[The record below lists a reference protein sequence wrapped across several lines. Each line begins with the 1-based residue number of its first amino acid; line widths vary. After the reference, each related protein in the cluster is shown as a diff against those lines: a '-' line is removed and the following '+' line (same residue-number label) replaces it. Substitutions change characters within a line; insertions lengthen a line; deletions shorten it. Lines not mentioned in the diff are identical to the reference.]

1 MVNRCCDLLKG
12 KKIHGNTVYLA
23 KSVYTVLMSFKSIFV
38 VTLLGKL
45 SLPLVFLYY
54 FNNVPALGGS
64 NPWLIVFHQ
73 VFSM

>member
-1 MVNRCCDLLKG
+1 MVNRCCDLLKC

-23 KSVYTVLMSFKSIFV
+23 VLMSFKSIFV